1 MAIRRPSPYNCT
13 LASASSTWSGV
24 RRAEGCRSVT
34 AAVLGLLSEG
44 CGFMPHC
51 RCQSRPHR
59 DCQGPPSAHF
69 ERAPGAAT
77 APEHPVRIIA
87 TAAGALAVLV
97 IDPGQHDHLARCVKL
112 EKQPVLLEE
121 LGPKPVLVRIAQ
133 GVALTVFGSARVLR
147 DVVNLVTLAQVK
159 RATDRFGHRG
169 LVAAG
174 QRGFDIEDRGHGVSP
189 RKWAGWNWMVMR
201 SHCHVRMRCRE
212 GILAPFQAHLH
223 LDEGPIP
230 GGIDH
235 FFCRNL
241 RSAAICAAITAN
253 SDWALARSRSLLAFL
268 SASSAAALA
277 ALAFS
282 SSRSLPRIAVSD
294 STVTQWGCT
303 SRRPPATKTNSSLPS
318 AISMRTEPGLM
329 RVISGAWRG

>member
-77 APEHPVRIIA
+77 SPNHPGDGRYAAFSRTPGTHHCHCRRRACCPRHCPRPARSSCPVREA
-87 TAAGALAVLV
+87 GKRKTAGTAGRTW
-97 IDPGQHDHLARCVKL
+97 P
-112 EKQPVLLEE
+112 ET
-121 LGPKPVLVRIAQ
+121 PVLVRIAQ
-133 GVALTVFGSARVLR
+133 GAALTVFGSARVLR
-147 DVVNLVTLAQVK
+147 DVVNLVTLAQAK
-159 RATDRFGHRG
+159 RATDRFRHRG
-169 LVAAG
+169 LVAVG
-174 QRGFDIEDRGHGVSP
+174 QRGFDIEDRGHHGVSP

-212 GILAPFQAHLH
+212 GILEPFQAHLH

-253 SDWALARSRSLLAFL
+253 SDWALARSRSLLAF
-268 SASSAAALA
+268 
-277 ALAFS
+277 
-282 SSRSLPRIAVSD
+282 P
-294 STVTQWGCT
+294 
-303 SRRPPATKTNSSLPS
+303 
-318 AISMRTEPGLM
+318 
-329 RVISGAWRG
+329 